1 MSQIKV
7 NELSGDAENTPV
19 HFPLGL
25 SGDGKSL
32 LFEPEIR
39 SFTPAPGAVNV
50 SVGSNIVL
58 TFDQNIQFSV
68 GIGTIKIR
76 KDSVTG
82 TVHESYTTG
91 SSGNLT
97 ISNNQLTINPS
108 TDLKPN
114 STYFLEIPNVGIANT
129 MGVSYK
135 GNGESPYKFSTQ
147 TGTFSATG
155 GSSTHTTGG
164 YKYHVFLGTGPLNL
178 EYNTK
183 YGGNITLMLVGGG
196 GGGGGYPDSTYGS
209 GGGGGGG
216 VVVKRNFEIPEGEY
230 TISVGNGG
238 AGSGNGAPTYY
249 GYPGD
254 DTMIEYGPTHPQYV
268 PTQDDRIVYRAYGG
282 GGGFSRYPNMPLSR
296 TSAIKGSGG
305 GINGYFVLDI
315 PGFVYGRK
323 NADGYG
329 GRNMP
334 GQGNRGGG
342 SQGQPTGPNPQYGPN
357 RGRQTAGGG
366 GGGGQVGQTWSP
378 RPNPPNPTYPG
389 TNAGWGGDGLQV
401 PEFGWQNWGPH
412 MNPNILP
419 LPGTQWGEWSTY
431 VLGNSQQNERTGIG
445 PTGYYGGGGGGGSAI
460 SPNPQHPVPT
470 DYMTAARGGRGGG
483 GHGHRIY
490 LPISPF
496 GGPVY
501 RPTNPAY
508 PYTRNIYP
516 GPENYAAPGA
526 RFTGGGG
533 GGTAGSPPS
542 YRAGS
547 GGAGIAILRYPV

>member
-7 NELSGDAENTPV
+7 NQISGDAENTPV
-19 HFPLGL
+19 NFPQGL

-32 LFEPEIR
+32 LFQPEIR

-82 TVHESYTTG
+82 TVHESFTTG

-147 TGTFSATG
+147 TGTFNATG

-164 YKYHVFLGTGPLNL
+164 FKYHVFLATGPLNF

-183 YGGNITLMLVGGG
+183 YGGSITLMLVGGG
-196 GGGGGYPDSTYGS
+196 GGGGGYPDGVWGN

-216 VVVKRNFEIPEGEY
+216 VVVQRNFEIPEGEY
-230 TISVGNGG
+230 TITVGGGG

-249 GYPGD
+249 GINGGD
-254 DTMIEYGPTHPQYV
+254 TWLQRASGHPEYVGDMDSDT
-268 PTQDDRIVYRAYGG
+268 VYRAYGG
-282 GGGFSRYPNMPLSR
+282 GGGYSRYPNMPFNY
-296 TSAIKGSGG
+296 TTATKGSGG
-305 GINGYFVLDI
+305 GINGYYALTKST
-315 PGFVYGRK
+315 FVYGHK

-342 SQGQPTGPNPQYGPN
+342 SQGQPTGPSPQDGPT

-366 GGGGQVGQTWSP
+366 GGAGAAGNAWST
-378 RPNPPNPTYPG
+378 RPNPPNPSYPG
-389 TNAGWGGDGLQV
+389 TIAGFGGDGKPV
-401 PEFGWQNWGPH
+401 PEFAWPKWGPYVPDPASGVGS
-412 MNPNILP
+412 NWPV
-419 LPGTQWGEWSTY
+419 WSDY
-431 VLGNSQQNERTGIG
+431 VLDSSGPANMRGIG
-445 PTGYYGGGGGGGSAI
+445 PGYYGGGGGGGSAR
-460 SPNPQHPVPT
+460 SPNPSHPVPT
-470 DYMTAARGGRGGG
+470 TWMTSGGGGPGGG
-483 GHGHRIY
+483 GHGSRTET
-490 LPISPF
+490 PISNF
-496 GGPVY
+496 GYPVY
-501 RPTNPAY
+501 SPTWSTRPNITP
-508 PYTRNIYP
+508 IYP
-516 GPENYAAPGA
+516 GPENYAQPGA
-526 RFTGGGG
+526 HATGGGG
-533 GGTAGSPPS
+533 GGTSGSPPS

-547 GGAGIAILRYPV
+547 GGPGIAILRYPV

>member
-7 NELSGDAENTPV
+7 NQLSGDAENTPV
-19 HFPLGL
+19 HFPQGL

-147 TGTFSATG
+147 TGTFNATG

-164 YKYHVFLGTGPLNL
+164 YKYHVFFGTGPLNF

-196 GGGGGYPDSTYGS
+196 GGGGGYPTDDSPAVAA
-209 GGGGGGG
+209 
-216 VVVKRNFEIPEGEY
+216 VVVVSSFKEILKY
-230 TISVGNGG
+230 QKV
-238 AGSGNGAPTYY
+238 
-249 GYPGD
+249 
-254 DTMIEYGPTHPQYV
+254 
-268 PTQDDRIVYRAYGG
+268 
-282 GGGFSRYPNMPLSR
+282 NML
-296 TSAIKGSGG
+296 
-305 GINGYFVLDI
+305 
-315 PGFVYGRK
+315 
-323 NADGYG
+323 
-329 GRNMP
+329 
-334 GQGNRGGG
+334 
-342 SQGQPTGPNPQYGPN
+342 
-357 RGRQTAGGG
+357 
-366 GGGGQVGQTWSP
+366 
-378 RPNPPNPTYPG
+378 
-389 TNAGWGGDGLQV
+389 
-401 PEFGWQNWGPH
+401 
-412 MNPNILP
+412 
-419 LPGTQWGEWSTY
+419 
-431 VLGNSQQNERTGIG
+431 
-445 PTGYYGGGGGGGSAI
+445 
-460 SPNPQHPVPT
+460 
-470 DYMTAARGGRGGG
+470 
-483 GHGHRIY
+483 
-490 LPISPF
+490 
-496 GGPVY
+496 
-501 RPTNPAY
+501 
-508 PYTRNIYP
+508 
-516 GPENYAAPGA
+516 
-526 RFTGGGG
+526 
-533 GGTAGSPPS
+533 
-542 YRAGS
+542 
-547 GGAGIAILRYPV
+547 

>member
-7 NELSGDAENTPV
+7 NQISGDAENTPV
-19 HFPLGL
+19 HFPQGL

-147 TGTFSATG
+147 TGTFNATG
-155 GSSTHTTGG
+155 GSSTHTTSG
-164 YKYHVFLGTGPLNL
+164 YKYHVFLGTGPLNF

-196 GGGGGYPDSTYGS
+196 GGGGGYPSDDWGN

-216 VVVKRNFEIPEGEY
+216 VVIQRNFEIPEGEY
-230 TISVGNGG
+230 TITIGNGG
-238 AGSGNGAPTYY
+238 AGSGNGAPNYY
-249 GYPGD
+249 GYPGG
-254 DTMIEYGPTHPQYV
+254 DTYLQYGSTHPEYV
-268 PTQDDRIVYRAYGG
+268 GNESDTVYRAYGG
-282 GGGFSRYPNMPLSR
+282 GGGYSRFPNMPASYM
-296 TSAIKGSGG
+296 TAIKGSGG
-305 GINGYFVLDI
+305 GVNGYSALDKSWLGK
-315 PGFVYGRK
+315 GFK

-342 SQGQPTGPNPQYGPN
+342 SQGQPTGPSPQSGPD

-366 GGGGQVGQTWSP
+366 GGAGQAGNAWST
-378 RPNPPNPTYPG
+378 RPNPPNPSYPG
-389 TNAGWGGDGLQV
+389 TIAGFGGNGLEV
-401 PEFGWQNWGPH
+401 PEFAWPNWGPH
-412 MNPNILP
+412 VPNPASGVGSNWP
-419 LPGTQWGEWSTY
+419 VWSTY
-431 VLGNSQQNERTGIG
+431 VLDSSGPANMRGIG
-445 PTGYYGGGGGGGSAI
+445 PGWFGGGGGGGGAR
-460 SPNPQHPVPT
+460 SPNPSHPVPT
-470 DYMTAARGGRGGG
+470 TWMTCGGGGYGGG
-483 GHGHRIY
+483 GHGYRTET
-490 LPISPF
+490 PISNF
-496 GGPVY
+496 GYPVY
-501 RPTNPAY
+501 SPGWSTRPNITP
-508 PYTRNIYP
+508 IYP
-516 GPENYAAPGA
+516 GPENYAQPGA
-526 RFTGGGG
+526 YATGGGG

-547 GGAGIAILRYPV
+547 GGPGIAILRYPV

>member
-7 NELSGDAENTPV
+7 NQISGDAENTPV
-19 HFPLGL
+19 HFPQGL

-108 TDLKPN
+108 TDLSPN

-135 GNGESPYKFSTQ
+135 GNGESPYKFSTS
-147 TGTFSATG
+147 TGTFNATG
-155 GSSTHTTGG
+155 GFTHNTGG
-164 YKYHVFLGTGPLNL
+164 YKYHVFLASGPLNF
-178 EYNTK
+178 EYNTE
-183 YGGNITLMLVGGG
+183 YGGNITLMLVAGGG
-196 GGGGGYPDSTYGS
+196 GGAGNPDSTWAG

-216 VVVKRNFEIPEGEY
+216 VVVQRNFKIPEGEY
-230 TISVGNGG
+230 TISVGSGG
-238 AGSGNGAPTYY
+238 AGSGNGSPNQY

-254 DTMIEYGPTHPQYV
+254 DTFLQRAPGHPQYV
-268 PTQDDRIVYRAYGG
+268 GNDNDTVFRAYGG
-282 GGGFSRYPNMPLSR
+282 GGGYFSHPNMPHSY
-296 TSAIKGSGG
+296 TVQIKGSGG
-305 GINGYFVLDI
+305 GINGYYALDK
-315 PGFVYGRK
+315 PTFDHGVK

-329 GRNMP
+329 GYSMP

-342 SQGQPTGPNPQYGPN
+342 SQGQPFGPNPQSGPN

-366 GGGGQVGQTWSP
+366 GGGGQLGQTWSP
-378 RPNPPNPTYPG
+378 RPNPPNPSYPG

-401 PEFGWQNWGPH
+401 PEFRWQNWGPH

-419 LPGTQWGEWSTY
+419 LPGTQWTAWSTY
-431 VLGNSQQNERTGIG
+431 VLDDSSASALTGIG
-445 PTGYYGGGGGGGSAI
+445 PTGYYGGGGGGGTAR
-460 SPNPQHPVPT
+460 SPNPSHPVPT

-483 GHGHRIY
+483 GHGYRIY
-490 LPISPF
+490 APISPF
-496 GGPVY
+496 GYPVY
-501 RPTNPAY
+501 SPTWSTRPNVSP
-508 PYTRNIYP
+508 IYP

-533 GGTAGSPPS
+533 GGTSGPSPS

-547 GGAGIAILRYPV
+547 GGPGIAILRYPV

>member
-7 NELSGDAENTPV
+7 NQISGDAENTPV
-19 HFPLGL
+19 NFPQGL

-32 LFEPEIR
+32 LFQPEIR

-68 GIGTIKIR
+68 GIGTINIR

-155 GSSTHTTGG
+155 GFTHTHSG
-164 YKYHVFLGTGPLNL
+164 YKYHVFFGTGPLNL

-183 YGGNITLMLVGGG
+183 YGGSITLMLVGGG
-196 GGGGGYPDSTYGS
+196 GGGGGYPDGAWGN

-216 VVVKRNFEIPEGEY
+216 VVVQRNFQIPEGEY
-230 TISVGNGG
+230 TITVGGGG
-238 AGSGNGAPTYY
+238 AGSGNGAPDYY
-249 GYPGD
+249 GNNGGDTWLQRASGHPEYVGD
-254 DTMIEYGPTHPQYV
+254 DSDT
-268 PTQDDRIVYRAYGG
+268 VYRAYGG
-282 GGGFSRYPNMPLSR
+282 GGGYSRHPNMPHSV
-296 TSAIKGSGG
+296 TIATKGSGG
-305 GINGYFVLDI
+305 GINGFYALTKST
-315 PGFVYGRK
+315 FVYGHK

-342 SQGQPTGPNPQYGPN
+342 SQGQPTGPSPQDGPT

-366 GGGGQVGQTWSP
+366 GGAGAAGNAWST
-378 RPNPPNPTYPG
+378 RPNPPNPSYPG
-389 TNAGWGGDGLQV
+389 TIAGFGGDGKPV
-401 PEFGWQNWGPH
+401 PEFAWSNWGPYVPDPASGVGS
-412 MNPNILP
+412 NWPV
-419 LPGTQWGEWSTY
+419 WSTY
-431 VLGNSQQNERTGIG
+431 VLDSAGPANLRGIG
-445 PTGYYGGGGGGGSAI
+445 PGYYGGGGGGGSAR
-460 SPNPQHPVPT
+460 SPNPSHPVPT
-470 DYMTAARGGRGGG
+470 TWMTSGGGGYGGG
-483 GHGHRIY
+483 GHGSRTET
-490 LPISPF
+490 PISNF
-496 GGPVY
+496 GYPVY
-501 RPTNPAY
+501 SPTWSTRPNVAP
-508 PYTRNIYP
+508 IYP
-516 GPENYAAPGA
+516 GPENYAQPGA
-526 RFTGGGG
+526 RATGGGG
-533 GGTAGSPPS
+533 GGTSGSPPS

-547 GGAGIAILRYPV
+547 GGPGIAILRYPV